1 MTISDEF
8 IHSLKMANPIE
19 DVMSSYVS
27 LKRQGGNRVC
37 NCPFHSEKTPSC
49 TVFPSQQHFYCF
61 GCQTGGDV
69 ITFIMKIENLDF
81 VEAVEFLAKR
91 AGMEIPE
98 QNGQEKYN
106 SERRTRIYEMNR
118 LSANYF
124 YLCLVKGQNKAG
136 INYFRHRQ
144 IAPQTIKKYGLG
156 YSPDSWDSLANYLHS
171 KGYNDDEISSA
182 WLGSFGKN
190 GRLYDIFRNRVMFPI
205 VDLRG
210 NVIGFGGRVLDDSK
224 PKYLNTSETPVFDKG
239 NNLFS
244 LNFAKKSDSK
254 KLILC
259 EGYMDVIALNQAGFD
274 NAVATLGTAITPEQ
288 ARIMSRCAEEIV
300 VAYDSDSAGQNA
312 ARKAIKHLSDVGVK
326 TKILRMEGAKD
337 PDEYIKKFGRERFRK
352 LIDDS
357 SDAVKYMLRQCENDI
372 DLSTETGKID
382 YLRRTSDILAE
393 IPSKVERQVY
403 ISTVSAKCGI
413 SPGIFNDHIDNM
425 LRNKNKIRKKNQW
438 RSIKTETTFHRD
450 TINPDSEKNHKEAIA
465 EESIICYILKSPE
478 DAGKISEMIPPE
490 YFVTSF
496 NKKVY
501 SALLGK
507 IKTSENFDI
516 SLMHEEFSPDEFG
529 KITGITVNSMYKDMS
544 TKYIQDCAETLKEY
558 NSTHTQDSEISNE
571 ELRSLFKSKK

>member
-8 IHSLKMANPIE
+8 IYSLKMANPIE

-190 GRLYDIFRNRVMFPI
+190 GRLHDIFRNRVMFPI
-205 VDLRG
+205 VDVRG

-382 YLRRTSDILAE
+382 YLRRTSDILTE

-438 RSIKTETTFHRD
+438 RSIKTGTTFHRD
-450 TINPDSEKNHKEAIA
+450 NINPDSEKNHKEAIA

-478 DAGKISEMIPPE
+478 DADKISEMIPPE

-496 NKKVY
+496 NRKVY

-558 NSTHTQDSEISNE
+558 NRTHTQDSEISNE